1 MRIFRAAP
9 LILFAAAAVSV
20 TACDNSSMTGTKTDP
35 NSPNVF
41 ADQIGLGG
49 FTTILSSGTSR
60 VSIRVIPGT
69 MTASR
74 VRVRQGDQVN
84 APERIVSEVAS
95 LDTGASGDV
104 VLSLGGIKVSFD
116 ATTKFEGWH
125 DGMDSDDS
133 AAMGEAG
140 FVSRLE
146 AALAAGHHPTVVAIR
161 AAPATPQAPTDGS
174 FHADALRLDND
185 ADRPTIEMNV
195 TSANL
200 ASNATPPPDAFLTVL
215 NVALG
220 LDVTGG
226 KTRIDANTH
235 NTMGAIHFEG
245 RVMSVDTT
253 GGTATLS
260 DSAGTVIK
268 VPTGGEI
275 ERPDDH
281 DEDFDNPLSS
291 LSRVAAALAAGDTVD
306 AAGFGLS
313 AGADTIDAIE
323 VRFRVRDN
331 HEFEPMVVGFEG
343 NVTSADTMSGK
354 VVLGN
359 GTTIDL
365 TDSTHFITMDGG
377 LANLGAVVQ
386 ALGDTAVRV
395 RTEGVGKPIST
406 TEISAF
412 FIRFEADSGG
422 EHH

>member
-1 MRIFRAAP
+1 MRNFRAAP
-9 LILFAAAAVSV
+9 FILFAAALSV
-20 TACDNSSMTGTKTDP
+20 TACDNSSMTGTKTNP
-35 NSPNVF
+35 SGPNVF
-41 ADQIGLGG
+41 ADQISLGG

-69 MTASR
+69 ATASR

-84 APERIVSEVAS
+84 RSERIVSEVAS
-95 LDTGASGDV
+95 LDTTGTI
-104 VLSLGGIKVSFD
+104 VLSLGGISVSFD

-125 DGMDSDDS
+125 DDMDSNDS

-140 FVSRLE
+140 FISRLE
-146 AALAAGHHPTVVAIR
+146 AALAAGHHPTIVALR
-161 AAPATPQAPTDGS
+161 AAPATPQSPTDGS
-174 FHADALRLDND
+174 FHADVLRLNDD

-200 ASNATPPPDAFLTVL
+200 ASNTTPPPDAFLTVL
-215 NVALG
+215 NVAIG

-245 RVMSVDTT
+245 RVQSVDTT
-253 GGTATLS
+253 GGTATLA

-275 ERPDDH
+275 EHPDDH
-281 DEDFDNPLSS
+281 DEDFDNPLNS

-306 AAGFGLS
+306 AAGFGLK
-313 AGADTIDAIE
+313 AGTDTIDAVE
-323 VRFRVRDN
+323 VRFRVRNN
-331 HEFEPMVVGFEG
+331 HEFEPTVVGFEG
-343 NVTSADTMSGK
+343 SVSSADSTTGK

-359 GTTIDL
+359 GTTIDV

-377 LANLGAVVQ
+377 LANLGAAVR
-386 ALGDTAVRV
+386 ALGDTSLRV
-395 RTEGVGKPIST
+395 RAEGVGKPIST
-406 TEISAF
+406 AEIAAF
-412 FIRFEADSGG
+412 FIRIEADSGG

>member
-9 LILFAAAAVSV
+9 LILFAAAVLSV
-20 TACDNSSMTGTKTDP
+20 TACDNSSMTGAKTGP

-84 APERIVSEVAS
+84 RPERIVSEVAS
-95 LDTGASGDV
+95 LDTTGTI
-104 VLSLGGIKVSFD
+104 VLSLGGISVSFD

-125 DGMDSDDS
+125 DAMDSDDS

-140 FVSRLE
+140 FISRLQT
-146 AALAAGHHPTVVAIR
+146 ALAAGHHPTIVAIR
-161 AAPATPQAPTDGS
+161 AAPATPQSPTDGS
-174 FHADALRLDND
+174 FHADVLRLNDD

-200 ASNATPPPDAFLTVL
+200 ANDTAPPPDAFLTVL
-215 NVALG
+215 NVAFG
-220 LDVTGG
+220 LDVTGH

-235 NTMGAIHFEG
+235 NTMGAIPFEG
-245 RVMSVDTT
+245 RVKSVDTT
-253 GGTATLS
+253 GGTATLA

-323 VRFRVRDN
+323 IRFRVRDN

-395 RTEGVGKPIST
+395 RAEGAGKPVST
-406 TEISAF
+406 TEITAF

>member
-1 MRIFRAAP
+1 MRNFRAAP
-9 LILFAAAAVSV
+9 FILFAAALSV
-20 TACDNSSMTGTKTDP
+20 TACDNSSMTGTKTNP
-35 NSPNVF
+35 SGPSVF
-41 ADQIGLGG
+41 ADQISLGG

-69 MTASR
+69 TTASR

-84 APERIVSEVAS
+84 RSERIVSEVAS
-95 LDTGASGDV
+95 LDTTGTI
-104 VLSLGGIKVSFD
+104 VLSLGGISVSFD

-125 DGMDSDDS
+125 DDMDSNDS

-140 FVSRLE
+140 FISRLE
-146 AALAAGHHPTVVAIR
+146 AALAAGHHPTIVALR
-161 AAPATPQAPTDGS
+161 AAPATPQSPTDGS
-174 FHADALRLDND
+174 FHADVLRLNDD

-200 ASNATPPPDAFLTVL
+200 ASNTTPPPDAFLTVL
-215 NVALG
+215 NVAIG

-245 RVMSVDTT
+245 RVQSVDTT
-253 GGTATLS
+253 GGTATLA

-275 ERPDDH
+275 EHPDDH
-281 DEDFDNPLSS
+281 DEDFDNPLNS

-306 AAGFGLS
+306 AAGFGLK
-313 AGADTIDAIE
+313 AGTDTIDAVE
-323 VRFRVRDN
+323 VRFRVRNN
-331 HEFEPMVVGFEG
+331 HEFEPTVVGFEG
-343 NVTSADTMSGK
+343 SVSSADSTTGK
-354 VVLGN
+354 VVLSN
-359 GTTIDL
+359 GTTIDV

-377 LANLGAVVQ
+377 LANVGAAVR
-386 ALGDTAVRV
+386 ALGDTSLRV
-395 RTEGVGKPIST
+395 RAEGVGKPISM
-406 TEISAF
+406 TEIAAF
-412 FIRFEADSGG
+412 FIRIEADSGG